1 MEEGDLALFPG
12 ASFAT
17 RNHDVEYPFRQQA
30 DYWYLTGHGEADGIL
45 LLSKGIDGL
54 PNDGL
59 FVLPK
64 DAEKETWTGVR
75 LGPEGAKSTLG
86 FQEAWCLEE
95 ASKLIPE
102 AIQKAKRLWYR
113 IGENAALDK
122 QVLGAVT
129 ASRMKA
135 RLGIHPPEA
144 IVEPTHVLHEMRLF
158 KTEEELSFMRQAS
171 AVSAE
176 GHILAMAQ
184 AASGVGEWE
193 LQALLDYTFRR
204 NGGDG
209 WSYPAIVAGGS
220 NACILHY
227 NTNHQT
233 LRDGDLCLIDAG
245 AEFSCYAADI
255 TRTFPVNGKFMPDQ
269 KAAYES
275 VLVAELA
282 AIDACKPGAS
292 FNEVHMAAVRSLSAS
307 LVELGVLKESVEEIV
322 EKELYKPWYL
332 HNTSHWIGLDVHD
345 AGRYKNGEEFRSL
358 EAGMCLTV
366 EPGLYF
372 AENDERV
379 PKALRGMG
387 IRIEDDI
394 LITPGGNE
402 NLTLAAPKT
411 VEDVE
416 AACSAAR
423 VMPPVLDTEL
433 VAK

>member
-1 MEEGDLALFPG
+1 
-12 ASFAT
+12 
-17 RNHDVEYPFRQQA
+17 
-30 DYWYLTGHGEADGIL
+30 
-45 LLSKGIDGL
+45 
-54 PNDGL
+54 
-59 FVLPK
+59 
-64 DAEKETWTGVR
+64 
-75 LGPEGAKSTLG
+75 
-86 FQEAWCLEE
+86 
-95 ASKLIPE
+95 
-102 AIQKAKRLWYR
+102 
-113 IGENAALDK
+113 
-122 QVLGAVT
+122 
-129 ASRMKA
+129 
-135 RLGIHPPEA
+135 
-144 IVEPTHVLHEMRLF
+144 
-158 KTEEELSFMRQAS
+158 
-171 AVSAE
+171 
-176 GHILAMAQ
+176 
-184 AASGVGEWE
+184 
-193 LQALLDYTFRR
+193 
-204 NGGDG
+204 
-209 WSYPAIVAGGS
+209 
-220 NACILHY
+220 
-227 NTNHQT
+227 
-233 LRDGDLCLIDAG
+233 
-245 AEFSCYAADI
+245 
-255 TRTFPVNGKFMPDQ
+255 MPDQ